1 MKDLLK
7 NVVHQGMKDDDDDM
21 EGERRWYIWLGFE
34 EFIQI
39 EV

>member
-21 EGERRWYIWLGFE
+21 EGE
-34 EFIQI
+34 
-39 EV
+39 EVVHLVRF